1 MTSRAECG
9 KISLKKCGRSFV
21 LKRVIVLSLF
31 FLLAA
36 CSGGGNE
43 GIEVVKE
50 YTNEIVPIVN
60 GAYLEITGQAT
71 EGELQESL
79 RETAAK
85 IREINDRYWDGVNF
99 GGYTDEQIRK
109 WKILMQNAQGEKYE
123 INGAEL
129 SDALAYMQLH
139 SSMLADDIEVALD
152 DPSNEKYENLGES
165 LGLAKQSAEKLVGII
180 LNR

>member
-1 MTSRAECG
+1 M
-9 KISLKKCGRSFV
+9 L
-21 LKRVIVLSLF
+21 

-36 CSGGGNE
+36 RSGGGNE

-50 YTNEIVPIVN
+50 YANEIVPIVN
-60 GAYLEITGQAT
+60 GAYLEIIGQA
-71 EGELQESL
+71 EKGELQENL

-85 IREINDRYWDGVNF
+85 IRNINDKYWDGVNF

-123 INGAEL
+123 INGSEL
-129 SDALAYMQLH
+129 SDALAYMNLH
-139 SSMLADDIEVALD
+139 SMLLADDIEAALD
-152 DPSNEKYENLGES
+152 DPSDEMYENLGES
-165 LGLAKQSAEKLVGII
+165 LGLARESAERLIGII

>member
-1 MTSRAECG
+1 M
-9 KISLKKCGRSFV
+9 
-21 LKRVIVLSLF
+21 KRGLALF
-31 FLLAA
+31 LFLLLTA

-50 YTNEIVPIVN
+50 YTNEIVPVVN

-85 IREINDRYWDGVNF
+85 IREINAEYWDGVDF
-99 GGYTDEQIRK
+99 GSYTDEQIRK

-129 SDALAYMQLH
+129 SDALAYMNLY
-139 SSMLADDIEVALD
+139 SMMLADDIDVALD
-152 DPSNEKYENLGES
+152 DPSEEIYQNLGES
-165 LGLAKQSAEKLVGII
+165 LELAKQSAEQLIGII
-180 LNR
+180 LDR

>member
-1 MTSRAECG
+1 P
-9 KISLKKCGRSFV
+9 KKRGRSIV

-31 FLLAA
+31 FLLTA

-50 YTNEIVPIVN
+50 YANEIVPIVN
-60 GAYLEITGQAT
+60 GAYLEITGQAE
-71 EGELQESL
+71 EGELQEGL
-79 RETAAK
+79 REAAAK
-85 IREINDRYWDGVNF
+85 LREASDKYWDGVNF

-109 WKILMQNAQGEKYE
+109 WKILMQNGQGEKYE

-152 DPSNEKYENLGES
+152 DPSNENYENLGES

>member
-1 MTSRAECG
+1 M
-9 KISLKKCGRSFV
+9 
-21 LKRVIVLSLF
+21 KRVIVISLF
-31 FLLAA
+31 FLLTA

-50 YTNEIVPIVN
+50 YANELVPIVN
-60 GAYLEITGQAT
+60 GAYLEIIGQA
-71 EGELQESL
+71 EKGELQENL

-85 IREINDRYWDGVNF
+85 IREINDKYWDGVNF

-129 SDALAYMQLH
+129 SDALAYMNLH
-139 SSMLADDIEVALD
+139 SMMLADDIEAALD
-152 DPSNEKYENLGES
+152 DPSDEMYENLGES
-165 LGLAKQSAEKLVGII
+165 LGLAKESAERLIGII

>member
-1 MTSRAECG
+1 
-9 KISLKKCGRSFV
+9 V
-21 LKRVIVLSLF
+21 LKRLFVLSMF

-50 YTNEIVPIVN
+50 YTNEIVPVVN
-60 GAYLEITGQAT
+60 GAYLEIIGQAE
-71 EGELQESL
+71 EGRLQERL

-85 IREINDRYWDGVNF
+85 IREINAEYWDGVDF

-139 SSMLADDIEVALD
+139 SSMLADDIEAALD
-152 DPSNEKYENLGES
+152 DPSDENYESLGES
-165 LGLAKQSAEKLVGII
+165 LGLAKKSAEKLIGII

>member
-1 MTSRAECG
+1 M
-9 KISLKKCGRSFV
+9 
-21 LKRVIVLSLF
+21 KRGLALF
-31 FLLAA
+31 LFLLLAA

-50 YTNEIVPIVN
+50 YANEIVPIVN
-60 GAYLEITGQAT
+60 GAYLEIVGQA
-71 EGELQESL
+71 EKGELQENL

-85 IREINDRYWDGVNF
+85 IRSINDKYWDDVNF

-123 INGAEL
+123 INGSEL
-129 SDALAYMQLH
+129 SDALAYMNLH
-139 SSMLADDIEVALD
+139 SMLLADDIEAALD
-152 DPSNEKYENLGES
+152 DPSDENYENLGES

>member
-1 MTSRAECG
+1 MKR
-9 KISLKKCGRSFV
+9 LFV
-21 LKRVIVLSLF
+21 LSML

-43 GIEVVKE
+43 GIEVAKE
-50 YTNEIVPIVN
+50 YVNDIVPVVN

-71 EGELQESL
+71 EGELREVL
-79 RETAAK
+79 REISAK
-85 IREINDRYWDGVNF
+85 IREINAEYWDGDKF

-129 SDALAYMQLH
+129 SDALAYMSLH
-139 SSMLADDIEVALD
+139 SMMLADDIEAALD
-152 DPSNEKYENLGES
+152 DPSDENYENLGES
-165 LGLAKQSAEKLVGII
+165 LGLAKQSAEKLVEII

>member
-9 KISLKKCGRSFV
+9 KINLKKRGRSFV
-21 LKRVIVLSLF
+21 LKRVIVISLF

-79 RETAAK
+79 REISAK
-85 IREINDRYWDGVNF
+85 VRETNAEYWDGDKF
-99 GGYTDEQIRK
+99 GGYTD
-109 WKILMQNAQGEKYE
+109 
-123 INGAEL
+123 
-129 SDALAYMQLH
+129 
-139 SSMLADDIEVALD
+139 
-152 DPSNEKYENLGES
+152 
-165 LGLAKQSAEKLVGII
+165 
-180 LNR
+180 

>member
-1 MTSRAECG
+1 
-9 KISLKKCGRSFV
+9 LKRLFV
-21 LKRVIVLSLF
+21 LSMF

-50 YTNEIVPIVN
+50 YANEIVPIVN
-60 GAYLEITGQAT
+60 GAYLEIIGQA
-71 EGELQESL
+71 EKGELQENL

-85 IREINDRYWDGVNF
+85 IRDINDKYWDGVNF

-109 WKILMQNAQGEKYE
+109 WKILMQNAQGQKYE

-152 DPSNEKYENLGES
+152 DPSDENYENIGES
-165 LGLAKQSAEKLVGII
+165 LGLAKQSAEKLIGII